1 MAQKKGLG
9 RGLNDLLGTSDASRS
24 PRSKKTDNDPSSS
37 PEKEVK
43 TVTKEVIKEV
53 VKEVEQKIN
62 INLIEPNKSQPRK
75 QFDEEALQELSDS
88 IKKYGVLEPLIV
100 TKKSDYYE
108 IIAGERRWRAARLAG
123 LKEIPVVIREYTDK
137 EIMEISLIENIQRED
152 LNPIEEAQAYEALIS
167 QYNLKQ
173 EEVAERVSKSRS
185 TITNSLRLLKLC
197 EDVRQMVMYNMISTG
212 HARALIPIEDP
223 KLQYETAAIVYDQ
236 KLSVRETEAYVK
248 SILQAKPEEEK
259 VKKEPDKD
267 LSVFYS
273 DIENKLKSIL
283 GAKIARALH
292 LSFSNMLMLIKFM
305 NLIVYL
311 VVMVIAIKMT
321 KVCKYALVCIALMPT
336 SILQASSITYDG
348 FVLCFVSLGVVLLIN
363 EIISDEEKINTKLLV
378 AGMVAITVGS
388 LSKMVYAPLVMLAL
402 FIPNRKF
409 SSKKSV
415 IWFKLGILAVCG
427 WMLTTFVLPT
437 IASMISPDVTATVDI
452 RGGDTNSGSQI
463 GNIIGQ
469 PFNYAKELLS
479 SIFSFENF
487 GISAE
492 TRDPYTIGNLMLMNY
507 GGTVVGPDKF
517 AYVIMA
523 LIMILICKNKEEKP
537 LNVKTK
543 LGVWGLIFII
553 VVLIWTAMYLAFT
566 PVGQKAIVGVQARYY
581 LPLIYM
587 LFALLPWNKKC
598 FDFKREKLI
607 RASLCIVQILGWV
620 LMYQTMIQG
629 RLV

>member
-24 PRSKKTDNDPSSS
+24 PRSKKTAESTSSS

-100 TKKSDYYE
+100 TKKDNYYE

-123 LKEIPVVIREYTDK
+123 IKEVPVVIREYTDK

-248 SILQAKPEEEK
+248 SILEAKPEEEK
-259 VKKEPDKD
+259 EKKETKTD

-283 GAKIARALH
+283 GAKIAIKA
-292 LSFSNMLMLIKFM
+292 SNNNKGKIEINYYSQDELDRITEML
-305 NLIVYL
+305 Y
-311 VVMVIAIKMT
+311 
-321 KVCKYALVCIALMPT
+321 
-336 SILQASSITYDG
+336 SI
-348 FVLCFVSLGVVLLIN
+348 N
-363 EIISDEEKINTKLLV
+363 
-378 AGMVAITVGS
+378 
-388 LSKMVYAPLVMLAL
+388 
-402 FIPNRKF
+402 
-409 SSKKSV
+409 
-415 IWFKLGILAVCG
+415 
-427 WMLTTFVLPT
+427 
-437 IASMISPDVTATVDI
+437 
-452 RGGDTNSGSQI
+452 
-463 GNIIGQ
+463 
-469 PFNYAKELLS
+469 KEL
-479 SIFSFENF
+479 
-487 GISAE
+487 
-492 TRDPYTIGNLMLMNY
+492 M
-507 GGTVVGPDKF
+507 
-517 AYVIMA
+517 
-523 LIMILICKNKEEKP
+523 
-537 LNVKTK
+537 
-543 LGVWGLIFII
+543 
-553 VVLIWTAMYLAFT
+553 
-566 PVGQKAIVGVQARYY
+566 
-581 LPLIYM
+581 
-587 LFALLPWNKKC
+587 
-598 FDFKREKLI
+598 
-607 RASLCIVQILGWV
+607 
-620 LMYQTMIQG
+620 
-629 RLV
+629 

>member
-9 RGLNDLLGTSDASRS
+9 RGLNDLLGTSDASGS

-100 TKKSDYYE
+100 TKKSNYYE

-283 GAKIARALH
+283 GAKIAIKA
-292 LSFSNMLMLIKFM
+292 SNNNKGKIEINYYSQDELDRITEML
-305 NLIVYL
+305 Y
-311 VVMVIAIKMT
+311 
-321 KVCKYALVCIALMPT
+321 
-336 SILQASSITYDG
+336 SI
-348 FVLCFVSLGVVLLIN
+348 N
-363 EIISDEEKINTKLLV
+363 
-378 AGMVAITVGS
+378 
-388 LSKMVYAPLVMLAL
+388 
-402 FIPNRKF
+402 
-409 SSKKSV
+409 
-415 IWFKLGILAVCG
+415 
-427 WMLTTFVLPT
+427 
-437 IASMISPDVTATVDI
+437 
-452 RGGDTNSGSQI
+452 
-463 GNIIGQ
+463 
-469 PFNYAKELLS
+469 KEL
-479 SIFSFENF
+479 
-487 GISAE
+487 
-492 TRDPYTIGNLMLMNY
+492 M
-507 GGTVVGPDKF
+507 
-517 AYVIMA
+517 
-523 LIMILICKNKEEKP
+523 
-537 LNVKTK
+537 
-543 LGVWGLIFII
+543 
-553 VVLIWTAMYLAFT
+553 
-566 PVGQKAIVGVQARYY
+566 
-581 LPLIYM
+581 
-587 LFALLPWNKKC
+587 
-598 FDFKREKLI
+598 
-607 RASLCIVQILGWV
+607 
-620 LMYQTMIQG
+620 
-629 RLV
+629 

>member
-100 TKKSDYYE
+100 TKKRDYYE

-123 LKEIPVVIREYTDK
+123 LKELPVVIREYTDK

-259 VKKEPDKD
+259 IKKEPDKD

-283 GAKIARALH
+283 GAKIAIKA
-292 LSFSNMLMLIKFM
+292 SNNNKGKIEINYYSQDELDRITEML
-305 NLIVYL
+305 Y
-311 VVMVIAIKMT
+311 
-321 KVCKYALVCIALMPT
+321 
-336 SILQASSITYDG
+336 SI
-348 FVLCFVSLGVVLLIN
+348 N
-363 EIISDEEKINTKLLV
+363 
-378 AGMVAITVGS
+378 
-388 LSKMVYAPLVMLAL
+388 
-402 FIPNRKF
+402 
-409 SSKKSV
+409 
-415 IWFKLGILAVCG
+415 
-427 WMLTTFVLPT
+427 
-437 IASMISPDVTATVDI
+437 
-452 RGGDTNSGSQI
+452 
-463 GNIIGQ
+463 
-469 PFNYAKELLS
+469 KEL
-479 SIFSFENF
+479 
-487 GISAE
+487 
-492 TRDPYTIGNLMLMNY
+492 M
-507 GGTVVGPDKF
+507 
-517 AYVIMA
+517 
-523 LIMILICKNKEEKP
+523 
-537 LNVKTK
+537 
-543 LGVWGLIFII
+543 
-553 VVLIWTAMYLAFT
+553 
-566 PVGQKAIVGVQARYY
+566 
-581 LPLIYM
+581 
-587 LFALLPWNKKC
+587 
-598 FDFKREKLI
+598 
-607 RASLCIVQILGWV
+607 
-620 LMYQTMIQG
+620 
-629 RLV
+629 

>member
-100 TKKSDYYE
+100 TKKGDYYE
-108 IIAGERRWRAARLAG
+108 IIAGERRWRAARMAG
-123 LKEIPVVIREYTDK
+123 IKEVPVVIRDYTDK

-152 LNPIEEAQAYEALIS
+152 LNPIEEAEAYESLIS
-167 QYNLKQ
+167 EYNLKQ

-248 SILQAKPEEEK
+248 AILEKKPEKEEK
-259 VKKEPDKD
+259 QKPQKD

-283 GAKIARALH
+283 GAKIAIKA
-292 LSFSNMLMLIKFM
+292 SNNDKGKIEINYYSQDELDRITEML
-305 NLIVYL
+305 Y
-311 VVMVIAIKMT
+311 
-321 KVCKYALVCIALMPT
+321 
-336 SILQASSITYDG
+336 SI
-348 FVLCFVSLGVVLLIN
+348 
-363 EIISDEEKINTKLLV
+363 
-378 AGMVAITVGS
+378 
-388 LSKMVYAPLVMLAL
+388 
-402 FIPNRKF
+402 
-409 SSKKSV
+409 
-415 IWFKLGILAVCG
+415 
-427 WMLTTFVLPT
+427 
-437 IASMISPDVTATVDI
+437 
-452 RGGDTNSGSQI
+452 
-463 GNIIGQ
+463 
-469 PFNYAKELLS
+469 
-479 SIFSFENF
+479 
-487 GISAE
+487 
-492 TRDPYTIGNLMLMNY
+492 
-507 GGTVVGPDKF
+507 
-517 AYVIMA
+517 
-523 LIMILICKNKEEKP
+523 NKE
-537 LNVKTK
+537 
-543 LGVWGLIFII
+543 
-553 VVLIWTAMYLAFT
+553 M
-566 PVGQKAIVGVQARYY
+566 
-581 LPLIYM
+581 M
-587 LFALLPWNKKC
+587 
-598 FDFKREKLI
+598 
-607 RASLCIVQILGWV
+607 
-620 LMYQTMIQG
+620 
-629 RLV
+629 